1 MYEKFL
7 RAFLVISGSLAVGIG
22 VVGIFVPLLPTTPF
36 LLLAAACYVK
46 SSPSLYKWLITN
58 RYFGNY
64 IRNYREGKGIPVKIK
79 TCTIV
84 ILWVTICISAIFV
97 DHLHARIFLLL
108 VAVGVTLHMLA
119 IKTLKPFE

>member
-1 MYEKFL
+1 MYKKLL
-7 RAFLVISGSLAVGIG
+7 RAFLITSGSLAVGIG

-36 LLLAAACYVK
+36 LLLAAACYIK

-64 IRNYREGKGIPVKIK
+64 VRNYREGKGIPAKIK
-79 TCTIV
+79 TYTIV
-84 ILWVTICISAIFV
+84 ILWLTICISAIFV

-108 VAVGVTLHMLA
+108 VAVGVTVHVLTM
-119 IKTLKPFE
+119 KTLKPPE